1 MSAQPTLTRLFAM
14 LVFAA
19 MAVYVATSFQALQE
33 GARVSGSANAVA
45 GTMGALS
52 GWLVA
57 GPRIDGRWVQ
67 SVFAMVQGVIVAT
80 LLTLAAGAT
89 VETFRLGYQTRH
101 RDLDDAMQG
110 FFHYIAEEAPKLAT
124 PEISIPLGLFCL
136 VGGVVLAVLCRAM
149 EARRTAR

>member
-52 GWLVA
+52 GWL
-57 GPRIDGRWVQ
+57 G
-67 SVFAMVQGVIVAT
+67 
-80 LLTLAAGAT
+80 
-89 VETFRLGYQTRH
+89 
-101 RDLDDAMQG
+101 
-110 FFHYIAEEAPKLAT
+110 
-124 PEISIPLGLFCL
+124 
-136 VGGVVLAVLCRAM
+136 CRSAH
-149 EARRTAR
+149 